1 MTHYAL
7 IGHPLG
13 HSLSPQIHRALLAA
27 AHLEGDYR
35 LLDIAPEDLANRL
48 PELQTLR
55 GFNVTIPHKQAV
67 LSAMAELDEKAA
79 LFGAVNTVAV
89 RGGKFY
95 GYNTDCYGF
104 LRSLSA
110 AGIPLAGRVLVL
122 GTGGVAR
129 MFAFEAV
136 LAGAAVTLAARTPSK
151 GCALAAEIA
160 EKCGR
165 AVTVTDFNSVTGDWD
180 LIVNGTPVG
189 MFPKVDACPL
199 EPGVLAHTAAV
210 FDAIYNPMETRLL
223 RLARQNG
230 AKVVNGLPML
240 VWQAA
245 VAHPCPGA
253 AGDRANGGTAVMN
266 IVLCGFMGSGKTVV
280 GKELAKIMG
289 RRFVDTDQLV
299 EARSGVSIPAI
310 FQVHGEDYFRELER
324 AACAE
329 AAEIPN
335 CVISTGGGA
344 LTFDENVRT
353 LRTTGKIV
361 LLDASFDVIC
371 QRVGNGA
378 NRPLFRD
385 PVQAKALYDARQ
397 AKYRAAADYAV
408 DGDASARKTALTI
421 ADLFR

>member
-89 RGGKFY
+89 RGGRFY

-136 LAGAAVTLAARTPSK
+136 LAGA
-151 GCALAAEIA
+151 
-160 EKCGR
+160 

-223 RLARQNG
+223 CLARQNG

-245 VAHPCPGA
+245 VAQEIWN
-253 AGDRANGGTAVMN
+253 DVTY
-266 IVLCGFMGSGKTVV
+266 T
-280 GKELAKIMG
+280 
-289 RRFVDTDQLV
+289 
-299 EARSGVSIPAI
+299 PA
-310 FQVHGEDYFRELER
+310 QV
-324 AACAE
+324 
-329 AAEIPN
+329 
-335 CVISTGGGA
+335 
-344 LTFDENVRT
+344 
-353 LRTTGKIV
+353 
-361 LLDASFDVIC
+361 
-371 QRVGNGA
+371 QRVIEQMEE
-378 NRPLFRD
+378 L
-385 PVQAKALYDARQ
+385 L
-397 AKYRAAADYAV
+397 
-408 DGDASARKTALTI
+408 
-421 ADLFR
+421 

>member
-27 AHLEGDYR
+27 ARLEGDYR

-48 PELQTLR
+48 PELQTLH

-89 RGGKFY
+89 RDGRFY

-165 AVTVTDFNSVTGDWD
+165 AVSVTDFNSVTGDWD

-199 EPGVLAHTAAV
+199 ESGVLAHTAAV

-245 VAHPCPGA
+245 VAQEIWN
-253 AGDRANGGTAVMN
+253 DVTY
-266 IVLCGFMGSGKTVV
+266 T
-280 GKELAKIMG
+280 
-289 RRFVDTDQLV
+289 
-299 EARSGVSIPAI
+299 PA
-310 FQVHGEDYFRELER
+310 QV
-324 AACAE
+324 
-329 AAEIPN
+329 
-335 CVISTGGGA
+335 
-344 LTFDENVRT
+344 
-353 LRTTGKIV
+353 
-361 LLDASFDVIC
+361 
-371 QRVGNGA
+371 QRVIEQMEE
-378 NRPLFRD
+378 L
-385 PVQAKALYDARQ
+385 L
-397 AKYRAAADYAV
+397 
-408 DGDASARKTALTI
+408 
-421 ADLFR
+421 

>member
-1 MTHYAL
+1 MLSAIFFWAGSGKGKIMTHYAL

-89 RGGKFY
+89 RDGKFY

-136 LAGAAVTLAARTPSK
+136 LAGAAVTLAARTLSK

-165 AVTVTDFNSVTGDWD
+165 AVTVTDLNSVTGDWD

-245 VAHPCPGA
+245 VAQEIWN
-253 AGDRANGGTAVMN
+253 DVTY
-266 IVLCGFMGSGKTVV
+266 T
-280 GKELAKIMG
+280 
-289 RRFVDTDQLV
+289 
-299 EARSGVSIPAI
+299 PA
-310 FQVHGEDYFRELER
+310 QV
-324 AACAE
+324 
-329 AAEIPN
+329 
-335 CVISTGGGA
+335 
-344 LTFDENVRT
+344 
-353 LRTTGKIV
+353 
-361 LLDASFDVIC
+361 
-371 QRVGNGA
+371 QRVIEQMEE
-378 NRPLFRD
+378 L
-385 PVQAKALYDARQ
+385 L
-397 AKYRAAADYAV
+397 
-408 DGDASARKTALTI
+408 
-421 ADLFR
+421 

>member
-48 PELQTLR
+48 PELQMLR

-89 RGGKFY
+89 RDGRFY

-110 AGIPLAGRVLVL
+110 AGISLAGRVLVL
-122 GTGGVAR
+122 G
-129 MFAFEAV
+129 
-136 LAGAAVTLAARTPSK
+136 
-151 GCALAAEIA
+151 
-160 EKCGR
+160 
-165 AVTVTDFNSVTGDWD
+165 
-180 LIVNGTPVG
+180 
-189 MFPKVDACPL
+189 
-199 EPGVLAHTAAV
+199 
-210 FDAIYNPMETRLL
+210 
-223 RLARQNG
+223 
-230 AKVVNGLPML
+230 
-240 VWQAA
+240 
-245 VAHPCPGA
+245 
-253 AGDRANGGTAVMN
+253 
-266 IVLCGFMGSGKTVV
+266 
-280 GKELAKIMG
+280 
-289 RRFVDTDQLV
+289 
-299 EARSGVSIPAI
+299 
-310 FQVHGEDYFRELER
+310 
-324 AACAE
+324 
-329 AAEIPN
+329 
-335 CVISTGGGA
+335 TGGGA

-421 ADLFR
+421 ANLFR

>member
-89 RGGKFY
+89 RDGKFY

-110 AGIPLAGRVLVL
+110 AGIPLTGR
-122 GTGGVAR
+122 VAR

-165 AVTVTDFNSVTGDWD
+165 AVTVTDFNSVTGDWN

-245 VAHPCPGA
+245 VAQEIWN
-253 AGDRANGGTAVMN
+253 DVTY
-266 IVLCGFMGSGKTVV
+266 T
-280 GKELAKIMG
+280 
-289 RRFVDTDQLV
+289 
-299 EARSGVSIPAI
+299 PA
-310 FQVHGEDYFRELER
+310 QV
-324 AACAE
+324 
-329 AAEIPN
+329 
-335 CVISTGGGA
+335 
-344 LTFDENVRT
+344 
-353 LRTTGKIV
+353 
-361 LLDASFDVIC
+361 
-371 QRVGNGA
+371 QRVIEQMEE
-378 NRPLFRD
+378 L
-385 PVQAKALYDARQ
+385 L
-397 AKYRAAADYAV
+397 
-408 DGDASARKTALTI
+408 
-421 ADLFR
+421 

>member
-230 AKVVNGLPML
+230 AKTVNGLPML

-245 VAHPCPGA
+245 VA
-253 AGDRANGGTAVMN
+253 DRK
-266 IVLCGFMGSGKTVV
+266 SVV
-280 GKELAKIMG
+280 
-289 RRFVDTDQLV
+289 
-299 EARSGVSIPAI
+299 
-310 FQVHGEDYFRELER
+310 
-324 AACAE
+324 
-329 AAEIPN
+329 
-335 CVISTGGGA
+335 
-344 LTFDENVRT
+344 
-353 LRTTGKIV
+353 
-361 LLDASFDVIC
+361 
-371 QRVGNGA
+371 
-378 NRPLFRD
+378 
-385 PVQAKALYDARQ
+385 
-397 AKYRAAADYAV
+397 
-408 DGDASARKTALTI
+408 
-421 ADLFR
+421 

>member
-189 MFPKVDACPL
+189 LFPKADACPL

-210 FDAIYNPMETRLL
+210 FDAIYNPKETRLL

-245 VAHPCPGA
+245 VAQEIWN
-253 AGDRANGGTAVMN
+253 DVTY
-266 IVLCGFMGSGKTVV
+266 T
-280 GKELAKIMG
+280 
-289 RRFVDTDQLV
+289 
-299 EARSGVSIPAI
+299 PA
-310 FQVHGEDYFRELER
+310 QV
-324 AACAE
+324 
-329 AAEIPN
+329 
-335 CVISTGGGA
+335 
-344 LTFDENVRT
+344 
-353 LRTTGKIV
+353 
-361 LLDASFDVIC
+361 
-371 QRVGNGA
+371 QRVIEQMEE
-378 NRPLFRD
+378 L
-385 PVQAKALYDARQ
+385 L
-397 AKYRAAADYAV
+397 
-408 DGDASARKTALTI
+408 
-421 ADLFR
+421 

>member
-27 AHLEGDYR
+27 AHLEGDYQ

-89 RGGKFY
+89 RDGRFY

-189 MFPKVDACPL
+189 MFP
-199 EPGVLAHTAAV
+199 
-210 FDAIYNPMETRLL
+210 IYNPMETRLL

-245 VAHPCPGA
+245 VAQEIWN
-253 AGDRANGGTAVMN
+253 DVTY
-266 IVLCGFMGSGKTVV
+266 T
-280 GKELAKIMG
+280 
-289 RRFVDTDQLV
+289 
-299 EARSGVSIPAI
+299 PA
-310 FQVHGEDYFRELER
+310 QV
-324 AACAE
+324 
-329 AAEIPN
+329 
-335 CVISTGGGA
+335 
-344 LTFDENVRT
+344 
-353 LRTTGKIV
+353 
-361 LLDASFDVIC
+361 
-371 QRVGNGA
+371 QRVIEQMEE
-378 NRPLFRD
+378 L
-385 PVQAKALYDARQ
+385 L
-397 AKYRAAADYAV
+397 
-408 DGDASARKTALTI
+408 
-421 ADLFR
+421 